1 MQPEPCLERLFQRS
15 ATSRQLKVG
24 TFDLHRHGPAMGV
37 RFLTPGPDIVGHRNH
52 SRLDLNGI
60 SQVFRESRLRSRRFA
75 FSVRLN
81 KPVVLTSRDGV
92 VTLTGQGIGRAFW
105 SADSGGKAGG
115 EPPLRHS
122 AQPMQVDGQSGA
134 AGARRNKVVTDGGE
148 YVDEPLQS
156 SRRSEA
162 LHRSLSSSKG
172 QMRIFRPVVE
182 ALMRAMLDR
191 GHGLTRCCS
200 VRAEL
205 VGDDALGRNALL
217 SQQAPQQT
225 SRGLAVALGLQNLVE
240 NIALLIDRAPEPM
253 FLSGDA
259 DDDLIEMPDVAAAGP
274 LALEPANEILAE
286 FETPTTHGLV
296 GN

>member
-1 MQPEPCLERLFQRS
+1 M
-15 ATSRQLKVG
+15 
-24 TFDLHRHGPAMGV
+24 
-37 RFLTPGPDIVGHRNH
+37 
-52 SRLDLNGI
+52 
-60 SQVFRESRLRSRRFA
+60 
-75 FSVRLN
+75 
-81 KPVVLTSRDGV
+81 
-92 VTLTGQGIGRAFW
+92 
-105 SADSGGKAGG
+105 
-115 EPPLRHS
+115 
-122 AQPMQVDGQSGA
+122 
-134 AGARRNKVVTDGGE
+134 VTDGGE

-253 FLSGDA
+253 FF
-259 DDDLIEMPDVAAAGP
+259 
-274 LALEPANEILAE
+274 PAML
-286 FETPTTHGLV
+286 TTTSSRCQMSLRLGRLRV
-296 GN
+296 SRRTKSWPNLRPQRRTVS